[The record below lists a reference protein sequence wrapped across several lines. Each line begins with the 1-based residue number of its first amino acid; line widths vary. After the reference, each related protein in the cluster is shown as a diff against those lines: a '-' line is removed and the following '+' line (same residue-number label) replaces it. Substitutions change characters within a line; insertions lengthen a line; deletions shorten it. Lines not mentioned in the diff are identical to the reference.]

1 MAIPVVSTTGF
12 KTFVKPSANFHS
24 AADRFSQLSFV
35 IISDDTDFFNANNL
49 STIAKSLSHLV
60 EQDIM
65 ESYSYRCFFFAE
77 GHVFLSLPFQCDGSG
92 RLFYGILVAYHL
104 FHLIY

>member
-1 MAIPVVSTTGF
+1 MAIPIVSTTGF

-65 ESYSYRCFFFAE
+65 ESYSYRCFFFLK
-77 GHVFLSLPFQCDGSG
+77 GMYSCHCHSNVMV
-92 RLFYGILVAYHL
+92 VADY
-104 FHLIY
+104 FMAFW